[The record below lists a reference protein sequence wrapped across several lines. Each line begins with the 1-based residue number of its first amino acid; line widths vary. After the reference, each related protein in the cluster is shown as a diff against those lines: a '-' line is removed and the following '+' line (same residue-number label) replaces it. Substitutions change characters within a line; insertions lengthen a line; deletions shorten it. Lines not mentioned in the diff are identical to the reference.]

1 MALLLLIIIYIAFI
15 SLGLPD
21 SLLGSAWPVMHMELG
36 VPVSFAGIITMI
48 VSGGTIISSLNSDKL
63 IRRFGTGKVTAVS
76 VFMTAFALL
85 GFYAAPHFIWLCLF
99 AVPMGLGA
107 GSVDSALN
115 NFVALHYKAN
125 HMNWLHCFWGIG
137 ATAGPLIMSMFLTES
152 GGWNKGYLTISI
164 IQICLVIL
172 LFITLPIWKF
182 FEKGYVSSQE
192 KSQNAAIS
200 RLLGMKGAK
209 AALLSFFCYCAVE
222 TTAGLWGG
230 TFLVRHTGLSA
241 DTAAKWISFYY
252 LGITA
257 GRFLSGFL
265 AMRTDNRTLIRAG
278 QIICGLGGI
287 FLLLPFSDYFQLA
300 GFILIGLGCAPIYPG
315 MLHETP
321 KRFGKE
327 LSQAI
332 MGIQMAF
339 AYVGSTFIPPVF
351 GFMSEFTGIGV
362 LPVFLLILIVIM
374 IVSSEIINNSKKI
387 REYPVD

>member
-1 MALLLLIIIYIAFI
+1 MATLLLIIIYIAFI

-21 SLLGSAWPVMHMELG
+21 SLLGAAWPVMHGDLS

-48 VSGGTIISSLNSDKL
+48 ISGGTIISSLFSEKV

-76 VFMTAFALL
+76 VFMTAFALF
-85 GFYAAPHFIWLCLF
+85 GFYTFPQFIWLCIL

-137 ATAGPLIMSMFLTES
+137 ATAGPFIMSLFLS
-152 GGWNKGYLTISI
+152 GSGEWNKGYLTISI

-172 LFITLPIWKF
+172 LFATLPLWRS
-182 FEKGYVSSQE
+182 FETVSPAAQE
-192 KSQNAAIS
+192 TKQSATIPMVL
-200 RLLGMKGAK
+200 RMKGAK
-209 AALLSFFCYCAVE
+209 AALLSYFCYCAVE
-222 TTAGLWGG
+222 TTTGLWGG
-230 TFLVRHTGLSA
+230 TYLVQHIGLSA
-241 DTAAKWISFYY
+241 NTAAKWVSFYY
-252 LGITA
+252 FGITA

-265 AMRTDNRTLIRAG
+265 SMRMTNTALIRTG
-278 QIICGLGGI
+278 QVICCLGGI
-287 FLLLPFSDYFQLA
+287 SLLLPVSAYFQLA

-321 KRFGKE
+321 RRFGKE
-327 LSQAI
+327 MSQAI

-339 AYVGSTFIPPVF
+339 AYIGSTFMPPIF
-351 GFMSEFTGIGV
+351 GFMAELTGIAV
-362 LPVFLLILIVIM
+362 LPFFLLILIIMM
-374 IVSSEIINNSKKI
+374 IVTSEEIN
-387 REYPVD
+387 RLMHRRA